1 MKILLTILKVIGVLI
16 ALVLL
21 IALFVKKEL
30 KAEKEI
36 VINKPNAIVFDYV
49 KLLKNQNN
57 YSKWTTMDPAMK
69 KEFKGADGTVGFVS
83 AWDSDNK
90 DVGKGEQEITKIV
103 GNRIDYELRF
113 LKPTK
118 ATNYAFMRTEP
129 LTDSTTKVI
138 WGFNG
143 KMNYPLNI
151 MNLFFDAE
159 KMVGDD
165 FAIGLDNLKRILEK

>member
-1 MKILLTILKVIGVLI
+1 MKILFTILKIIGVLI
-16 ALVLL
+16 ALILI
-21 IALFVKKEL
+21 IALFVKKEIKL
-30 KAEKEI
+30 EKEI
-36 VINKPNAIVFDYV
+36 VINKPKVMVYDYV
-49 KLLKNQNN
+49 KLLQNQNN
-57 YSKWTTMDPAMK
+57 YSKWATMDPSMK
-69 KEFKGADGTVGFVS
+69 KEFKGTDGTVGFVS

-90 DVGKGEQEITKIV
+90 DVGKGEQEITKMQ
-103 GNRIDYELRF
+103 GDRIDYELRF
-113 LKPTK
+113 MKPMK
-118 ATNYAFMRTEP
+118 AINYAFMGTESIS
-129 LTDSTTKVI
+129 DSSTKVI